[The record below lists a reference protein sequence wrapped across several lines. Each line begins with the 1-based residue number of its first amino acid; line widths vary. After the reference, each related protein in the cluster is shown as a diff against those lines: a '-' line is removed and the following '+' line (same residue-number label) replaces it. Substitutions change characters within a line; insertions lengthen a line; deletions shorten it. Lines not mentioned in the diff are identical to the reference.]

1 MIKILKKKIILVLE
15 KLSLQKYLKDELAK
29 PLFYNAGKKNILT
42 LRSFLNLKSKKKFF
56 IIRRT
61 PGAGMFSN
69 VTFVL
74 NKIRFAKK
82 YNLIPVIDMYNF
94 TTIYNEK
101 NTILSSKN
109 SWEYYFT
116 KLNKYSLEHVYKSR
130 KYYICDNKLKGD
142 FSLNILDK
150 KINKYFKLIKIKN
163 YLLKK
168 SNIFIKKNFKENQK
182 ILGIHFR
189 GTSYKVAQKHALPQS
204 PKIMITHVKKLIE
217 KYNYNKIFIS
227 TEEQKYLDIFK
238 REFSDMC
245 SFTKSFRSNKI
256 DAFNTYPRKN
266 HRYELGKEI
275 ILDTLILS
283 KCDGLTFVRSNVT
296 SAAIS
301 LKKKPIQIHEINL
314 GYNSSNKF
322 IARWLWYL
330 KAVLPKC
337 FFGLK
342 IKNEKNQ
349 LIK

>member
-1 MIKILKKKIILVLE
+1 MYIKVESII
-15 KLSLQKYLKDELAK
+15 
-29 PLFYNAGKKNILT
+29 
-42 LRSFLNLKSKKKFF
+42 
-56 IIRRT
+56 
-61 PGAGMFSN
+61 
-69 VTFVL
+69 FV
-74 NKIRFAKK
+74 I
-82 YNLIPVIDMYNF
+82 
-94 TTIYNEK
+94 T
-101 NTILSSKN
+101 
-109 SWEYYFT
+109 
-116 KLNKYSLEHVYKSR
+116 
-130 KYYICDNKLKGD
+130 KLKGD

-150 KINKYFKLIKIKN
+150 KINKYFKHIKIKN

-168 SNIFIKKNFKENQK
+168 SKIFIKKK
-182 ILGIHFR
+182 ILKKIKKYLVSIFR
-189 GTSYKVAQKHALPQS
+189 GTSYKVAQKHALPPS

-301 LKKKPIQIHEINL
+301 LKKKNQF
-314 GYNSSNKF
+314 KF
-322 IARWLWYL
+322 M
-330 KAVLPKC
+330 K
-337 FFGLK
+337 
-342 IKNEKNQ
+342 
-349 LIK
+349 